1 MNEDISSSR
10 SRRTAFSS
18 TSLPMRERISAF
30 SARSRESSASRVR
43 RRNEYM
49 RVDLVPV
56 ACESGVSC
64 CRRSRYWSLGR
75 APKPTLV
82 DNMSG
87 FDNRL
92 RVEKA
97 RWVLCVC
104 LAREVSCRVR
114 AGEAARPGREYAIGF
129 TPGSRKRP
137 LVLVGGPVGPPP
149 PAVSLSFALTNGWS
163 SARRAR
169 TGRAACR
176 LAWAKTVTA
185 RCGPVM
191 FCRRWRFW
199 PQQILIAF

>member
-10 SRRTAFSS
+10 SSRTAFSS
-18 TSLPMRERISAF
+18 TSLPTRERISAF
-30 SARSRESSASRVR
+30 SARSRASSASRVR

-87 FDNRL
+87 FDNRP

-97 RWVLCVC
+97 RWVLSVC
-104 LAREVSCRVR
+104 FAREVSCRVR

-137 LVLVGGPVGPPP
+137 LVLVGGPAGPPP
-149 PAVSLSFALTNGWS
+149 PAVSLSFALNQRMEFG
-163 SARRAR
+163 AKGQDGP
-169 TGRAACR
+169 GR
-176 LAWAKTVTA
+176 LSTSLGQTVTA

>member
-1 MNEDISSSR
+1 
-10 SRRTAFSS
+10 
-18 TSLPMRERISAF
+18 
-30 SARSRESSASRVR
+30 
-43 RRNEYM
+43 
-49 RVDLVPV
+49 V

-176 LAWAKTVTA
+176 LAWA
-185 RCGPVM
+185 RP
-191 FCRRWRFW
+191 
-199 PQQILIAF
+199 